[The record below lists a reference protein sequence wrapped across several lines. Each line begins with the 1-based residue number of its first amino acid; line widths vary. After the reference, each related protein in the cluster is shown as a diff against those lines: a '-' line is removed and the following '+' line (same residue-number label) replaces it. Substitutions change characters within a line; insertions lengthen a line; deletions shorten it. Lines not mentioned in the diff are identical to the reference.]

1 MLGAPP
7 VENPISVTLGET
19 MKKTIPLLGFLV
31 CSWALPG
38 QDLVGHEDFLTDH
51 ETDLIRVTQEPNARI
66 IQYLE
71 FARLRLEL
79 VKQKLAGG
87 STRSNRSID
96 VHRNLEQF
104 GSIIDAV
111 DLVIDDAVIR
121 GVDVTKGIETLSKQG
136 SVFLADLAKITENPS
151 EDHWRYKFVLEN
163 AVEITED
170 TIELAQGDLAERKK
184 ALDTADEAA
193 AEKRLETMTP
203 ARREEVTEIK
213 QEEQRKDEERQK
225 KRPTLRKP
233 GEPAKSKQ

>member
-7 VENPISVTLGET
+7 VENPRSVTLGET
-19 MKKTIPLLGFLV
+19 MKKTILLLGFLV

-51 ETDLIRVTQEPNARI
+51 ETDLIRVAQEPNARI

-79 VKQKLAGG
+79 VKQKLAGRERTN
-87 STRSNRSID
+87 SSID
-96 VHRNLEQF
+96 MHRNLEQF

-136 SVFLADLAKITENPS
+136 SVFLADLAKISENPRK
-151 EDHWRYKFVLEN
+151 DHWRYKFVLEN

>member
-1 MLGAPP
+1 LTGPAEKPASGIP
-7 VENPISVTLGET
+7 GGT
-19 MKKTIPLLGFLV
+19 MKKTILLLGFLV

-38 QDLVGHEDFLTDH
+38 QDLVGREDFLTDH
-51 ETDLIRVTQEPNARI
+51 ETDLIRVAQEPNARI

-87 STRSNRSID
+87 RERTNSSID

-104 GSIIDAV
+104 GSIMDAV
-111 DLVIDDAVIR
+111 DLVIDDAVVR
-121 GVDVTKGIETLSKQG
+121 GVDVTKGIEILSKLG

-170 TIELAQGDLAERKK
+170 TIELAQGDLSERKRT
-184 ALDTADEAA
+184 LDTADETA
-193 AEKRLETMTP
+193 AEKRLETMAP

-233 GEPAKSKQ
+233 GEPAKSKR